1 MTDSIRY
8 QSTAG
13 RALLAAAVLGSGM
26 AMLDGTVVNVA
37 LRRIGNDLDAS
48 LAQLQWITNGYLLAL
63 ASLILLGGSL
73 GDRYGRRRVF
83 VIGVVWF
90 TVSSLVCA
98 LALNPDQLI
107 AARVLQG
114 VGAAL
119 LTPGSLAMIEAS
131 FHPADRSRAIGAWS
145 GLGGIAAAAGPLVGG
160 TLVEYASWRWVFL
173 INLPLAAVTVWV
185 ALRWV
190 PESRD
195 DESSDHFDVVGAALG
210 VVGLA
215 GITFALIEAGALSTP
230 VVVIAAVVGVS
241 ALAGFVIVERHAAMP
256 MLPVGLFGSRQFSA
270 ANGMTLLVYAAL
282 GAIIFFLVLQLQ
294 TVVGYGPL
302 RAGIATLPIT
312 IVMLLLAARGGAL
325 AAKIGPRLPM
335 SLGPVVC
342 AVGIALLAGLD
353 AGASYW
359 IDVLPGLFVFSLGL
373 ALLVAPLTATVLAAA
388 PDRYAGIASGVNN
401 AVARGGSLLAVAA
414 LPFAVGLSGDDYD
427 KPAVFSLGYQRAMWI
442 CVAMLMIGGAISF
455 ALIRNRDLPETPA
468 TP

>member
-1 MTDSIRY
+1 VSDGVRYDSG
-8 QSTAG
+8 AG

-37 LRRIGNDLDAS
+37 LRRIGKDLDAS
-48 LAQLQWITNGYLLAL
+48 LAQLQWVTNGYLLAL

-90 TVSSLVCA
+90 TISSLLCA
-98 LALNPDQLI
+98 IALNPNELI

-114 VGAAL
+114 VGGAL
-119 LTPGSLAMIEAS
+119 LTPGSLAMLEAS
-131 FHPADRSRAIGAWS
+131 FRPEDRSRAIGAWT

-160 TLVEYASWRWVFL
+160 SLVQYANWRWVFL
-173 INLPLAAVTVWV
+173 LNLPLAAVTVMV

-190 PESRD
+190 PETRD
-195 DESSDHFDVVGAALG
+195 SESSPHFDLLGATLG

-230 VVVIAAVVGVS
+230 LVLLAAALGV
-241 ALAGFVIVERHAAMP
+241 LAMVAFVFAERAEKMP

-270 ANGMTLLVYAAL
+270 ANAMTFLVYAAL
-282 GAIIFFLVLQLQ
+282 GAIIFFLVIQLQ

-302 RAGIATLPIT
+302 RAGVATLPLT

-325 AAKIGPRLPM
+325 AARIGPRLPM
-335 SLGPVVC
+335 SLGPVVT
-342 AVGIALLAGLD
+342 AGGIALLAGVD
-353 AGASYW
+353 SHATYW
-359 IDVLPGLFVFSLGL
+359 VDVFPGLTIFALGL
-373 ALLVAPLTATVLAAA
+373 ALLVAPLTATVLGAA

-414 LPFAVGLSGDDYD
+414 LPFAVGLSGDDYNR
-427 KPAVFSLGYQRAMWI
+427 PAVFSLGYERAMWI
-442 CVAMLMIGGAISF
+442 CVALLVAGGAISF
-455 ALIRNRDLPETPA
+455 ALIRNPDLSAVGPTS
-468 TP
+468 